1 MGRGDWRIDQV
12 DWCGENAV
20 TVVGDGGS
28 VRVLAALRGAT
39 LLSWQVCDGGGW
51 LELTD
56 GYRSTAELREQSGV
70 RNGVLAPFPNRI
82 ADGRYHF
89 GGREYDLLPGVQGD
103 RIVYHG
109 FARLA
114 SFVLERATT
123 SAQDAR
129 IVLRSNEIR
138 PGRFEGY
145 PFALDLRVI
154 YVIERDRI
162 GLEIEAVNVGDSP
175 APYAAGWHPYFQ
187 LGNGV
192 DDIDDLEL
200 RIPGDTLIRTDQAL
214 IPLKGTDA
222 PVGLEARPEMDFRD
236 GAALGRRVIDSC
248 YSGLTFGP
256 DSRAE
261 TALRDPETGRELR
274 VWQESGFLHLFT
286 GDTLPRDR
294 RRSVAIEPVEVMTNA
309 YNRKEFAAVILLT
322 PGESRS
328 FHCGVR
334 FLSPARPENPSRR

>member
-1 MGRGDWRIDQV
+1 MGIGDWHIDQS

-39 LLSWQVCDGGGW
+39 LLSWQVYDDDAW

-56 GYRSTAELREQSGV
+56 GYRSAAELREQSGV

-89 GGREYDLLPGVQGD
+89 DGREHDLLPNVQGD
-103 RIVYHG
+103 RTVYHG

-114 SFVLERATT
+114 SFILDSATA
-123 SAQDAR
+123 SAQDVR

-138 PGRFEGY
+138 PGRFDGY
-145 PFALDLRVI
+145 PFALDLTVV

-162 GLEIEAVNVGDSP
+162 ALEIEAVNVGDTP

-200 RIPGDTLIRTDQAL
+200 RIPGDTLIQTDQAL
-214 IPLKGTDA
+214 IPLKGTEA
-222 PVGLEARPEMDFRD
+222 RIGLEALPEMDFRD
-236 GAALGRRVIDSC
+236 GGVLGGRVIDAC
-248 YSGLTFGP
+248 YGGLAFGP
-256 DSRAE
+256 DGRAE
-261 TALRDPETGRELR
+261 TALRDPKTGRELR
-274 VWQESGFLHLFT
+274 IWQESGFLHLFT
-286 GDTLPRDR
+286 GDTLPRDP

-309 YNRKEFAAVILLT
+309 YNREEFSAAILRA

-328 FHCGVR
+328 FRCGVR
-334 FLSPARPENPSRR
+334 FLSPARPEHATRR